1 MPLHDIHYQH
11 WQGDLDRHLDPAMG
25 HCQIMR
31 LTACLQNKILRLVVA
46 ASWGVGL
53 LLVTA
58 LFVVGQLLLPDSIVV
73 RWVGQLNPDLQ
84 NFVRMLTYWLHDHPE
99 ISVRTAEN
107 VLFYYGCTLLMPAG
121 VFVLGITMPY
131 FITRDLSS
139 SAIVVYSSK
148 AVTRGDYLLGK
159 FCTAFGLLKL
169 VWMEPLSW
177 AWFLGNLL
185 APDWHF
191 FWHAR
196 AALANVLIYEVT
208 SMAILSALALGVSA
222 ISSKEKSTPALWF
235 IWWVLGYVIQP
246 IAIYT
251 KPCLRHLSF
260 TYNLQ
265 QIRLATFRLGGDI
278 KTAQDNIP
286 ILGDMLRNI
295 PARTIDALNAPAFWS
310 AILALLVMLAVAAWI
325 IRRRVRPE

>member
-1 MPLHDIHYQH
+1 MPLHDVHYQH
-11 WQGDLDRHLDPAMG
+11 WQGTSTGIWARRWVIARHG
-25 HCQIMR
+25 
-31 LTACLQNKILRLVVA
+31 LTACLQNRVLRLVVA

-58 LFVVGQLLLPDSIVV
+58 LFVVGQLLLPDSIVI
-73 RWVGQLNPDLQ
+73 RWIGQLNPDLQ
-84 NFVRMLTYWLHDHPE
+84 AFARMLTYWLHDHPE

-121 VFVLGITMPY
+121 VFVLGIAMPF
-131 FITRDLSS
+131 FITRDLAS
-139 SAIVVYSSK
+139 SAIVIYSSK

-159 FCTAFGLLKL
+159 FCTAFGLLTL
-169 VWMEPLSW
+169 VWLVPLCG
-177 AWFLGNLL
+177 AWFLGNLV

-196 AALANVLIYEVT
+196 AALANVLIYGVT

-222 ISSKEKSTPALWF
+222 VSSKEKSTPALWF

-246 IAIYT
+246 IAINT
-251 KPCLRHLSF
+251 KPWLRHLSF

-265 QIRLATFRLGGDI
+265 QIRLATFRLGGDV

-286 ILGDMLRNI
+286 ILGNMLRNI
-295 PARTIDALNAPAFWS
+295 PAKTIDALNAPEFWS
-310 AILALLVMLAVAAWI
+310 AILALFIMLAFAGWI